1 MYKVFFNDSTI
12 QIGEEIKKSSYNNIT
27 QTVDCENHKFVN
39 VLISEIESTDK
50 NLDFI
55 LLNKDLNKLW
65 INFKSQ
71 LIEIPAAGGLVM
83 NKNHSLLF
91 IKRLGV
97 WDLPKGKIEKH
108 ETAESAAIRE
118 VEEECG
124 ASGLKIIKQLDSTFH
139 IYRSPYIKTSN
150 NLVLK
155 ETKWFLMNCEG
166 QQTLIPQ
173 VEENI
178 EEVKWFAINELDN
191 VMQNTY
197 LSLREFME
205 KTIPLI

>member
-12 QIGEEIKKSSYNNIT
+12 QIGEEIKKSSYDEIT
-27 QTVDCENHKFVN
+27 QTVDCENHNFVK

-50 NLDFI
+50 KLDFI
-55 LLNKDLNKLW
+55 LLNKDTIELW
-65 INFKSQ
+65 NSFKSQ
-71 LIEIPAAGGLVM
+71 MIEIPAAGGLVM
-83 NKNHSLLF
+83 NKNHSVLF

-108 ETAESAAIRE
+108 ETSESAAIRE
-118 VEEECG
+118 VEEESG

-139 IYRSPYIKTSN
+139 IYRSPYLKSPD

-178 EEVKWFAINELDN
+178 EEVKWFALDELDK
-191 VMQNTY
+191 VIQNTY
-197 LSLREFME
+197 LSLRELLQ